1 MTTTT
6 ATEMTL
12 RIRGQVSECIYRTT
26 TSGQAQLEIKLAA
39 PGDQLVRAIHTYPNK
54 SQASHYAA
62 SNLAHQIKGRMVELY
77 GTQPRF
83 ARQRLECIAVHIAM
97 DQADNRK
104 DIHS

>member
-1 MTTTT
+1 MTAAT
-6 ATEMTL
+6 AMEMTL

-26 TSGQAQLEIKLAA
+26 TSGLAQLEIKLAA
-39 PGDQLVRAIHTYPNK
+39 PGDQMVRAIHTYPNK

-62 SNLAHQIKGRMVELY
+62 SHLARQIKGRTVELY
-77 GTQPRF
+77 GTEPRF
-83 ARQRLECIAVHIAM
+83 ARQRLECVAVHVAL